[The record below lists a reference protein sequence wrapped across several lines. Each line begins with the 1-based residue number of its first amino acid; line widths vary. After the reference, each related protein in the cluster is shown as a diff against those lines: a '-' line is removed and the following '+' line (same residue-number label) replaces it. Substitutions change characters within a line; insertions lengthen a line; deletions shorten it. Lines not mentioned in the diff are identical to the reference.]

1 MKKLTNEKLAF
12 EKEYMMFKIKAFWG
26 DEADARIEITKN
38 GKEYRNFYYPAY
50 KIFNLAAHFEDI
62 VEGELKSSDVGY
74 RIAGSD
80 GLGGGVMPKKNM
92 EE

>member
-1 MKKLTNEKLAF
+1 MTDKISIRKTALFCSFCGKKLK
-12 EKEYMMFKIKAFWG
+12 KYEYDTDIQQ
-26 DEADARIEITKN
+26 
-38 GKEYRNFYYPAY
+38 PY